1 MDPKSVPIQAV
12 LIGAGQRGGDAYGPY
27 ALAHA
32 DQVRFVAV
40 AEPDEKRRQSFA
52 SRHHIP
58 LENQFSTWEDLL
70 AKPALGE
77 AALVCTQDWQHV
89 QPTLAALR
97 AGYHVLLE
105 KPMATIETDCLRLVQ
120 ASQENGRQL
129 HICHVLRYT
138 HHFKLMREIIQ
149 SGKLGEVI
157 DVDHRENVAFWH
169 MAHSYVR
176 GNWRNGGQSSP
187 MILAKCCHDLDILP
201 WVLGRRCES
210 LSSVGELT
218 HFKAENAPTGA
229 PARCLDGCP
238 ASQTCPYFAPWLYLQ
253 LTPLWRSFVD
263 TASGPEK
270 AIMQVYLRAPWL
282 IRLFSPLSTDLHR
295 LAHFQEWP
303 VSVLTDDP
311 TPENLLEAL
320 RSGPY
325 GRCVYRCDNDVVDHQ
340 VVSMKF
346 TGGLS
351 VSLGMHGHSHN
362 EYRTTRIEGTRGR
375 LLAEF
380 GLGGSWIQVDEHRSD
395 RRTRYNT
402 GAGTGS
408 GHGGGDFELMAAF
421 VDSIRRGDAG
431 TARTTVG
438 QALESHL
445 MAFAAERAR
454 LEGRVV
460 MLDQDGV
467 QLNRTPRDASKD
479 NVTLEG
485 T

>member
-1 MDPKSVPIQAV
+1 MSTPIQAI
-12 LIGAGQRGGDAYGPY
+12 LIGAGQRGSDAYAPY
-27 ALAHA
+27 ALLHPE
-32 DQVRFVAV
+32 QIRFVAV
-40 AEPDEKRRQSFA
+40 AEPNQKRRQTFA
-52 SRHHIP
+52 RRHHIP
-58 LENQFSTWEDLL
+58 AENQFSTWEELL
-70 AKPALGE
+70 AKPTLGQ

-89 QPTLAALR
+89 QPTLAALQ

-105 KPMATIETDCLRLVQ
+105 KPMATTESDCRRLVQ
-120 ASQENGRQL
+120 TSRETGRQL

-138 HHFKLMREIIQ
+138 RHFKQMRAIVQ
-149 SGKLGEVI
+149 SGRLGEVI

-176 GNWRNGGQSSP
+176 GNWGNSRQSSP

-201 WVLGRRCES
+201 WALGRHCER
-210 LSSVGELT
+210 LSSFGGLS
-218 HFKAENAPTGA
+218 HFKPENAPAGA

-238 ASQTCPYFAPWLYLQ
+238 ASQTCPYYAPWLYLR

-270 AIMQVYLRAPWL
+270 AAMQVYLGAPWL
-282 IRLFSPLSTDLHR
+282 VRLLSPLSADLR
-295 LAHFQEWP
+295 MLSNYRGWP
-303 VSVLTDDP
+303 VSVLADDP

-325 GRCVYRCDNDVVDHQ
+325 GRCVYHCDNDVVDHQ
-340 VVSMKF
+340 VVSMEF
-346 TGGLS
+346 SGGLS

-395 RRTRYNT
+395 RRSRYNT
-402 GAGTGS
+402 SAAAGS

-421 VDSIRRGDAG
+421 IESIRSGDAG
-431 TARTTVG
+431 PARTTAE

-445 MAFAAERAR
+445 LAFAAERAR
-454 LEGRVV
+454 LEGQVV
-460 MLDQDGV
+460 QFK
-467 QLNRTPRDASKD
+467 P
-479 NVTLEG
+479 
-485 T
+485 

>member
-1 MDPKSVPIQAV
+1 MSDPIQAV
-12 LIGAGQRGGDAYGPY
+12 LIGAGQRGSEAYAPY
-27 ALAHA
+27 ALLHPE
-32 DQVRFVAV
+32 QIRFVAV
-40 AEPDEKRRQSFA
+40 AEPNQNRRQAFA
-52 SRHHIP
+52 RRHHISP
-58 LENQFSTWEDLL
+58 ENQFSSWEELL
-70 AKPALGE
+70 ALRPALGE

-89 QPTLAALR
+89 QPSLAALQ

-105 KPMATIETDCLRLVQ
+105 KPMATTENDCRGLVQ
-120 ASQENGRQL
+120 ASREAGRQL

-138 HHFKLMREIIQ
+138 RHFKQMREIVQ
-149 SGKLGEVI
+149 SGRLGEVI

-176 GNWRNGGQSSP
+176 GNWRSSRQSSP

-201 WVLGRRCES
+201 WVLNRRCER
-210 LSSVGELT
+210 LSSVGGLS
-218 HFKAENAPTGA
+218 HFKPENAPAGA

-238 ASQTCPYFAPWLYLQ
+238 ASQTCPYFAPWLYLG

-270 AIMQVYLRAPWL
+270 AAMQIYLKAPWL
-282 IRLFSPLSTDLHR
+282 IRLLSPLSADLR
-295 LAHFQEWP
+295 ILSNYQSWP
-303 VSVLTDDP
+303 VSVLADDP
-311 TPENLLEAL
+311 TPEKVLEAL

-325 GRCVYRCDNDVVDHQ
+325 GRCVYHCDNDVVDHQ
-340 VVSMKF
+340 VVSMEF

-380 GLGGSWIQVDEHRSD
+380 GLGGAWIQVDEHRSD

-402 GAGTGS
+402 SAAAGS

-421 VDSIRRGDAG
+421 IESLRGGDAE
-431 TARTTVG
+431 TARTTAE

-445 MAFAAERAR
+445 LAFAAEKAR
-454 LEGRVV
+454 LEGQVV
-460 MLDQDGV
+460 QIK
-467 QLNRTPRDASKD
+467 T
-479 NVTLEG
+479 
-485 T
+485 

>member
-1 MDPKSVPIQAV
+1 M
-12 LIGAGQRGGDAYGPY
+12 
-27 ALAHA
+27 
-32 DQVRFVAV
+32 RFVAV
-40 AEPDEKRRQSFA
+40 AEPDEKRRLSFA
-52 SRHHIP
+52 RRHHIP
-58 LENQFSTWEDLL
+58 PENQFSSWEELL
-70 AKPALGE
+70 AKPAQAE

-89 QPTLAALR
+89 QPSLAALL

-105 KPMATIETDCLRLVQ
+105 KPMATTETDCRSLVQ
-120 ASQENGRQL
+120 ASRETGRQL

-138 HHFKLMREIIQ
+138 RHFKLMREIVQ
-149 SGKLGEVI
+149 SGTLGDVI

-176 GNWRNGGQSSP
+176 GNWRSNRQSSP

-201 WVLGRRCES
+201 WVLGRRCER
-210 LSSVGELT
+210 LSSIGGLS
-218 HFKAENAPTGA
+218 HFKAENAPAGA
-229 PARCLDGCP
+229 PAHCLDGCP
-238 ASQTCPYFAPWLYLQ
+238 ASQTCPYFAPWLYLR

-270 AIMQVYLRAPWL
+270 TIMQVYLLAPWL
-282 IRLFSPLSTDLHR
+282 IRILSPLSSDLR
-295 LAHFQEWP
+295 MLVDFKGWP
-303 VSVLTDDP
+303 VSVLADNP

-340 VVSMKF
+340 VVSMEF
-346 TGGLS
+346 AGGMS

-380 GLGGSWIQVDEHRSD
+380 GLGGSWIQVDEHRND
-395 RRTRYNT
+395 RRTRYST
-402 GAGTGS
+402 SAAAGS

-421 VDSIRRGDAG
+421 IESIRRGDAG
-431 TARTTVG
+431 SARTTAE

-445 MAFAAERAR
+445 MAFAAEQAR
-454 LEGRVV
+454 LERRVV
-460 MLDQDGV
+460 NMGEVL
-467 QLNRTPRDASKD
+467 S
-479 NVTLEG
+479 
-485 T
+485 